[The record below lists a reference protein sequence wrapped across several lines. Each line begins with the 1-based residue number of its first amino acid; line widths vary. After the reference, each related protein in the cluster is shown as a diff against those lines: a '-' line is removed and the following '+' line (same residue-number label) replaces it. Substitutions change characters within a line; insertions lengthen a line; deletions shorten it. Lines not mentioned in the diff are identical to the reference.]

1 MEFSARQY
9 LFKEKFMYIIAE
21 IGGSHQGNLSHAK
34 ELIHAVKETGA
45 NCAKFQA
52 VFAHEI
58 VHPKVGIVPLP
69 TGNISIYDTFKK
81 LERSQEF
88 YQELKNETQKAGL
101 DFLCTP
107 FGLESFAL
115 LENLNVQAY
124 KVASPELNHLPLLQ
138 AISGTNKNI
147 FLSLGVS
154 KISDIEMALDQISDA
169 QHRVTLL
176 NCVTSYPA
184 PEEDYNLNLLPHLAA
199 IFDVKVGISDHS
211 MDPILVPSLSV
222 LCGGSAIEK
231 HICLSRKG
239 DGLDD
244 PIALEPSQFAA
255 MVRSVRIAQEDPR
268 YLHELEKQYG
278 KDKVQAVLG
287 DGRKRLAGSEMAN
300 YGRTN
305 RSICALRDIQSGE
318 SLTKDNTVLLR
329 VEKVLRPGL
338 SPQFWPVILQRNAAQ
353 NIPAGE
359 GIRWQDIK

>member
-1 MEFSARQY
+1 
-9 LFKEKFMYIIAE
+9 MYIIAE
-21 IGGSHQGNLSHAK
+21 IGGSHQGSLAHAK

-52 VFAHEI
+52 IFAHEI

-69 TGNISIYDTFKK
+69 TGNISIYEIFKK
-81 LERSQEF
+81 LERTQDF
-88 YQELKNETQKAGL
+88 YQELKNETEKQGL

-115 LENLNVQAY
+115 LENIGVNAY

-138 AISGTNKNI
+138 AISATNKNV

-154 KISDIEMALDQISDA
+154 KISDIGTALEQISNPTD
-169 QHRVTLL
+169 RITLL

-199 IFDVKVGISDHS
+199 IFNVKVGISDHS
-211 MDPILVPSLSV
+211 MDPILVPALSV
-222 LCGGSAIEK
+222 FSGGSAIEK

-244 PIALEPSQFAA
+244 PIALEPQQFAA
-255 MVRSVRIAQEDPR
+255 MVKAVRRAQEDSQE

-278 KDKVQAVLG
+278 KEKILSVLG
-287 DGRKRLAGSEMAN
+287 DGHKHLAQSEMAN

-305 RSICALRDIQSGE
+305 RSICALDDIEQGQM
-318 SLTKDNTVLLR
+318 LTKDNTALLR
-329 VEKVLRPGL
+329 VEKILRPGL
-338 SPQFWPVILQRNAAQ
+338 SPVFWPVILGRKAAQ

-359 GIRWQDIK
+359 GIRWQDIF